1 MHPFPA
7 VGLVFAIFFFFF
19 LGGFHPGSLPFP
31 PLSVVFW
38 SPLAPFWLQV
48 GCNFFVMF
56 FGSVFLRFLSCFW
69 LVLGVNFACF
79 SHTCSNCFF
88 AYFFLGCFS
97 NLCTLSKHGIFKT
110 HGFSRVKTLFWR
122 NRLCIRNLRI
132 SIFWGWIVPCF
143 LLNFTFFWRVFLH
156 SFSLRFLDTFLFK
169 NTSKMSPK
177 LSSAPPLFRPFSR
190 LCFFVV
196 FLLISGSLLAALWDP
211 LCSFWHPSGSYWD
224 PLGALLAHIGTVL
237 VPFRARFGLFCT
249 LGGLLLAR
257 FGRNSIFK
265 AEICKK
271 TLLHWPW
278 Y

>member
-7 VGLVFAIFFFFF
+7 VGLVFAVFFFF

-69 LVLGVNFACF
+69 LVWGVNFACF

-110 HGFSRVKTLFWR
+110 HCFSWVKTLFWR

-132 SIFWGWIVPCF
+132 SIFWGWFYMFFASFFELCF
-143 LLNFTFFWRVFLH
+143 CLLFPRMFFKCMHTFKTRDLQNTLFL
-156 SFSLRFLDTFLFK
+156 SK
-169 NTSKMSPK
+169 NKNAI
-177 LSSAPPLFRPFSR
+177 LEEPPLQTTYEKMHFLRCSR
-190 LCFFVV
+190 
-196 FLLISGSLLAALWDP
+196 
-211 LCSFWHPSGSYWD
+211 
-224 PLGALLAHIGTVL
+224 
-237 VPFRARFGLFCT
+237 T
-249 LGGLLLAR
+249 LG
-257 FGRNSIFK
+257 F
-265 AEICKK
+265 
-271 TLLHWPW
+271 
-278 Y
+278 